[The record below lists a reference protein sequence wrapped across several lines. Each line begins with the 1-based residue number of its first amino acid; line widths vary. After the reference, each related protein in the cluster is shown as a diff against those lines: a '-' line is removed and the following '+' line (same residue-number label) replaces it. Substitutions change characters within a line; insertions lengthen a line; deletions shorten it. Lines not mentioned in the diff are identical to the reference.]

1 MGLMVKNRTILSIVT
16 DSSCTKVFGRVFI
29 FILLLVLL
37 VSRNTQDMAEKMF
50 WLDEVYDFIAVNKS
64 FWEIPKFTIKGAFT
78 QPPLFYW
85 IGHFVAKIG
94 TDPLTLRSI
103 SLASYVAM
111 IGFVTFA
118 LRELRFAT
126 RIFLCFVL
134 IMSPFG
140 AYATTEF
147 RPYALAALS
156 ILISSVLFYRA
167 INQPSRWLSAI
178 SYGLA
183 ALALQ
188 YSLTLNCVTFGLQMA
203 FLGISILYYGYKEG
217 FKHTFNKY
225 KPLIIVSVTLC
236 IEYAFLLNTVMQTGL
251 KLFPAPQFHLFNY
264 IKALL
269 KNMIVLKN
277 EIILLRSWVVS
288 FGPVFLLLGC
298 ITGLRKH
305 KWITAYLILLLGGQL
320 LFSTF
325 MTYSQIDYP
334 APQRY
339 FVASYVAFSLLC
351 AIGAEYFF
359 QHINRKTAV
368 VIIVCLLVTTLPAG
382 IIGYVISLKT
392 PGFNPITEAIEG
404 MRCNSRPTVVLSDP
418 GRNAFVAWY
427 AYRNDPLIIVPHQI
441 KYIFPFI
448 TVPVNEIY
456 KAASE
461 KYCFILIEG
470 PQGKVHKGEIYKIL
484 SALPGYSQESH
495 SITPGHVIPDSA
507 WLFTPIGSE
516 TTINKR

>member
-1 MGLMVKNRTILSIVT
+1 
-16 DSSCTKVFGRVFI
+16 
-29 FILLLVLL
+29 
-37 VSRNTQDMAEKMF
+37 
-50 WLDEVYDFIAVNKS
+50 
-64 FWEIPKFTIKGAFT
+64 
-78 QPPLFYW
+78 
-85 IGHFVAKIG
+85 
-94 TDPLTLRSI
+94 
-103 SLASYVAM
+103 M

>member
-1 MGLMVKNRTILSIVT
+1 MVKNRTILSIVT
-16 DSSCTKVFGRVFI
+16 DSSCAKAFGKVFI

-37 VSRNTQDMAEKMF
+37 VSRNAQDMAERMF

-140 AYATTEF
+140 AYAATEF

-167 INQPSRWLSAI
+167 IKQPSRWLSAI

-427 AYRNDPLIIVPHQI
+427 AYRDDPLIIVPHHI
-441 KYIFPFI
+441 KNMFPFI
-448 TVPVNEIY
+448 TVSVNEISE
-456 KAASE
+456 AASE
-461 KYCFILIEG
+461 KHCFILIEG
-470 PQGKVHKGEIYKIL
+470 PQGKVDKGAIYKTL
-484 SALPGYSQESH
+484 ASLPGYSQERH

-507 WLFTPIGSE
+507 WLFTPSGLE
-516 TTINKR
+516 THIEKLK

>member
-1 MGLMVKNRTILSIVT
+1 MIKNRTILSMAS
-16 DSSCTKVFGRVFI
+16 DSSITKVFGKVFI
-29 FILLLVLL
+29 FILLLILL
-37 VSRNTQDMAEKMF
+37 VTRNTQDMAERMF
-50 WLDEVYDFIAVNKS
+50 WLDEVYDFIAVNKP
-64 FWEIPKFTIKGAFT
+64 FWEIPGFTIKGAFT

-94 TDPLTLRSI
+94 TDPLTLRGI
-103 SLASYVAM
+103 SLASYVVM

-118 LRELRFAT
+118 LRELQFASRT
-126 RIFLCFVL
+126 FLCFVL

-167 INQPSRWLSAI
+167 IRQPSRWLSAI

-188 YSLTLNCVTFGLQMA
+188 YSLTLNCVAFSLQMA
-203 FLGISILYYGYKEG
+203 FLGIIILYYGYKEG
-217 FKHTFNKY
+217 FKQTLNEY
-225 KPLIIVSVTLC
+225 KPIVIVSVPLC
-236 IEYAFLLNTVMQTGL
+236 IEYAFLLNTIMQTGF

-269 KNMIVLKN
+269 RNMVVLKE
-277 EIILLRSWVVS
+277 EIILIRSWAIS
-288 FGPVFLLLGC
+288 FAPAALLLGC
-298 ITGLRKH
+298 IGGLRRH
-305 KWITAYLILLLGGQL
+305 RWITAYLILLLGGQF

-325 MTYSQIDYP
+325 MAYSRIDYS

-339 FVASYVAFSLLC
+339 FVASYVAFSMLC

-359 QHINRKTAV
+359 QRLNRKTSV
-368 VIIVCLLVTTLPAG
+368 LIIVCLLLTALPGG
-382 IIGYVISLKT
+382 IIRYAASLKT
-392 PGFNPITEAIEG
+392 PGFNPITEAIES
-404 MRCNSRPTVVLSDP
+404 MRCNSRPTVVLADP
-418 GRNAFVAWY
+418 GRNAFVPWY

-441 KYIFPFI
+441 KYMFPYV
-448 TVPVNEIY
+448 TVSVNEISR
-456 KAASE
+456 AASE
-461 KYCFILIEG
+461 KNCFILIEG
-470 PQGKVHKGEIYKIL
+470 PQGNVDKGEVYKIL
-484 SALPGYSQESH
+484 TALPGYSQERR

-507 WLFTPIGSE
+507 WLFTPSGLE
-516 TTINKR
+516 THVENLK

>member
-1 MGLMVKNRTILSIVT
+1 
-16 DSSCTKVFGRVFI
+16 
-29 FILLLVLL
+29 
-37 VSRNTQDMAEKMF
+37 MF

-64 FWEIPKFTIKGAFT
+64 FWEIPRFTIKGAFT

-85 IGHFVAKIG
+85 IGHFVAMIG

-103 SLASYVAM
+103 SLAFYVAM

-118 LRELRFAT
+118 LRELQFAT

-140 AYATTEF
+140 AYAATEF
-147 RPYALAALS
+147 RPYALAALG

-167 INQPSRWLSAI
+167 IQQPSRWLSAI

-188 YSLTLNCVTFGLQMA
+188 YSLTLNCVTFGLQMV
-203 FLGISILYYGYKEG
+203 FLGGTILYYGYKEG
-217 FKHTFNKY
+217 FKQTLDAY
-225 KPLIIVSVTLC
+225 KPLLIVSVPLC
-236 IEYAFLLNTVMQTGL
+236 IEYAFLLNAVMQTGL

-269 KNMIVLKN
+269 RNMIMLKE
-277 EIILLRSWVVS
+277 EIILIRSWAIS
-288 FGPVFLLLGC
+288 FAPTALLLGC

-305 KWITAYLILLLGGQL
+305 RWITAYLILLLGGQF

-325 MTYSQIDYP
+325 MTFSQIDYP

-359 QHINRKTAV
+359 QRLNRKTAILIV
-368 VIIVCLLVTTLPAG
+368 VCLLVTTLPG
-382 IIGYVISLKT
+382 SIMGYAISLKT
-392 PGFNPITEAIEG
+392 PGFNPITEAIDR
-404 MRCNSRPTVVLSDP
+404 MRCNSRPTVVLTDP

-427 AYRNDPLIIVPHQI
+427 AYRNDPLMIVPHHI
-441 KYIFPFI
+441 KNMFPFI
-448 TVPVNEIY
+448 TVSVNEISE
-456 KAASE
+456 AASE
-461 KYCFILIEG
+461 KNCFILIEG
-470 PQGKVHKGEIYKIL
+470 PQGKVDKGAIYKTL
-484 SALPGYSQESH
+484 SALPGYSQERH

-507 WLFTPIGSE
+507 WLFTPLGSE
-516 TTINKR
+516 TYSKKLK